1 MNNLSAFKFRS
12 GNQDRVT
19 DNVAA
24 YYERVR
30 TNSPRQRRLAA
41 QRKAL
46 IASYHCIIS
55 DIVGGIVISILIAIL
70 IVLFFFI

>member
-1 MNNLSAFKFRS
+1 MPNLSAFKFRS

-30 TNSPRQRRLAA
+30 ANSPRQRRLAA
-41 QRKAL
+41 QRKHL
-46 IASYHCIIS
+46 IATHHAIIS
-55 DIVGGIVISILIAIL
+55 EVLGFVILALLVI
-70 IVLFFFI
+70 LFFFI

>member
-46 IASYHCIIS
+46 IATHHAIIS
-55 DIVGGIVISILIAIL
+55 EVLGFVALALLVI
-70 IVLFFFI
+70 LFFFI